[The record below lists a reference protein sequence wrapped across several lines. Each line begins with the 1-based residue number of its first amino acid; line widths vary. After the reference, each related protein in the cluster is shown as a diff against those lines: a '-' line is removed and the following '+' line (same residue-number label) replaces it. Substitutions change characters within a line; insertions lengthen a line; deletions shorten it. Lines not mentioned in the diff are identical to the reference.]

1 MNKEDIRLLEE
12 KLVFSSFTHYDAY
25 AIANSIFE
33 RVKREKLRRIGIR
46 VTIHGVVVFQYLMDG
61 KEEDRWLKRKQRT
74 VEELGHSGYY
84 LFLENEE
91 SHIYQKYENDEK
103 YVICGGG
110 FPICVNG
117 ENIGVFC
124 ISGLSHEQDHQL
136 IVDAFEQYLSQEEN
150 KK

>member
-91 SHIYQKYENDEK
+91 SHIYQKYEEMEEA
-103 YVICGGG
+103 G
-110 FPICVNG
+110 VN
-117 ENIGVFC
+117 
-124 ISGLSHEQDHQL
+124 Q
-136 IVDAFEQYLSQEEN
+136 
-150 KK
+150 

>member
-1 MNKEDIRLLEE
+1 
-12 KLVFSSFTHYDAY
+12 
-25 AIANSIFE
+25 
-33 RVKREKLRRIGIR
+33 
-46 VTIHGVVVFQYLMDG
+46 MDG

-124 ISGLSHEQDHQL
+124 VSGLSHEQDHQL
-136 IVDAFEQYLSQEEN
+136 IVDAFEQYLS
-150 KK
+150 